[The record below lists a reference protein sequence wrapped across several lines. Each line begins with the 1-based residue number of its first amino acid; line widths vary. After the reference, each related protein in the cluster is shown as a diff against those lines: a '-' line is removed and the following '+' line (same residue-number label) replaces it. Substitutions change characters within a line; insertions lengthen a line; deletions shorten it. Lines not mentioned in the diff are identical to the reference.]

1 MKKIL
6 KWGIAC
12 VGLVIIALALMIV
25 FGSSAPPPP
34 MHSVIDVLAAIDR
47 SDQPPISRF
56 LARDGVQLAYR
67 AYPASPDKIAILIHG
82 ASGSSGSMHAAAKAL
97 SKGGI
102 TAFALDMRGHGE
114 SGVKGDIRYIRQLED
129 DLADFVAYLRKT
141 YPQAPITL
149 IGHSSGGGFVLRVAG
164 SPINHLFSRY
174 IVTAPYLRYDAPT
187 SRGMNSGGWSKP
199 FIPRIIAIG
208 ILNGI
213 GIDWFS
219 GLPVIAF
226 ALPEDTKGTRIYSY
240 RLFANF
246 GPDRDYLGDFRRSN
260 ASITILVGKNDEIY
274 IADKYETALAPVKQ
288 YVRIEVIPG
297 MGHVA
302 MVSDPVALAALLK
315 ACMAG
320 QPHG

>member
-1 MKKIL
+1 
-6 KWGIAC
+6 
-12 VGLVIIALALMIV
+12 
-25 FGSSAPPPP
+25 
-34 MHSVIDVLAAIDR
+34 
-47 SDQPPISRF
+47 
-56 LARDGVQLAYR
+56 
-67 AYPASPDKIAILIHG
+67 
-82 ASGSSGSMHAAAKAL
+82 
-97 SKGGI
+97 
-102 TAFALDMRGHGE
+102 
-114 SGVKGDIRYIRQLED
+114 
-129 DLADFVAYLRKT
+129 
-141 YPQAPITL
+141 L

-187 SRGMNSGGWSKP
+187 SRGMDSGGFAKP